1 MFVDKKHINIFKFS
15 VEDLTYGQYCIPPQ
29 LYSEYGYVVILFVQ
43 SNGCTV
49 NRIIYTV

>member
-1 MFVDKKHINIFKFS
+1 MGNIAFLLNYI
-15 VEDLTYGQYCIPPQ
+15 VNI
-29 LYSEYGYVVILFVQ
+29 GYVVILFVQ